1 MKVRRRIK
9 YPSSIAT
16 VYIPDLIWE
25 ETLTTF
31 RRYSNTS
38 SEGLVYWGGIIGA
51 TQELFVTS
59 LLKPNHI
66 PQGGRVKLT
75 DKEAATLVRTLF
87 NRDEKLIAQIHSHG
101 GQAFHSH
108 GDDLYATSFHEGF
121 FSIVVPYFGVGINK
135 ISECAVY
142 EYRGGFQELSQ
153 QEITERFKLYMLIE
167 DMAPRLDDKEVK
179 RLPWW
184 IKLIKKLKFIVY
196 KKQ

>member
-1 MKVRRRIK
+1 MKTRRRIT
-9 YPSSIAT
+9 YPGGRVSI
-16 VYIPDLIWE
+16 YIPDLIWE
-25 ETLTTF
+25 DTLATF
-31 RRYSNTS
+31 RRYSKAS
-38 SEGLVYWGGIIGA
+38 SEGLVYWGGIVGA
-51 TQELFVTS
+51 TQELLVTS

-75 DKEAATLVRTLF
+75 DKEAAILVRTLYK
-87 NRDEKLIAQIHSHG
+87 RDEKLIAQIHSHS

-121 FSIVVPYFGVGINK
+121 CSIVVPYFGNGIST

-142 EYRGGFQELSQ
+142 EYKEGFQELSQ
-153 QEITERFKLYMLIE
+153 EEITERFKLYTLIE
-167 DMAPRLDDKEVK
+167 DMAPILHDREVK
-179 RLPWW
+179 SLSWW

>member
-9 YPSSIAT
+9 YPSGITT

-25 ETLTTF
+25 DTLSAL
-31 RRYSNTS
+31 RKYSKTS

-51 TQELFVTS
+51 TQELIVSS
-59 LLKPNHI
+59 LLKPNHS
-66 PQGGRVKLT
+66 PQGGRVKLA
-75 DKEAATLVRTLF
+75 DKESATLVRTLY

-142 EYRGGFQELSQ
+142 EYRGGFQELPQ
-153 QEITERFKLYMLIE
+153 QEITERFKVYMLIE
-167 DMAPRLDDKEVK
+167 DMAPKIDEREVK
-179 RLPWW
+179 RLSWL

-196 KKQ
+196 KKH